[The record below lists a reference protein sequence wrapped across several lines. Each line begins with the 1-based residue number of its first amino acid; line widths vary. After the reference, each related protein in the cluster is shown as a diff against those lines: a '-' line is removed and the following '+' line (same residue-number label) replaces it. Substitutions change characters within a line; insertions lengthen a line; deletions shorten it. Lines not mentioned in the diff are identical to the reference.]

1 MRKQLTRL
9 SYAVLPFT
17 LLLFAVTVAS
27 AETLQLVVEK
37 VEDGDTIIV
46 TLKGKAER
54 LQLQGIDAPE
64 DVENAKLKR
73 DIKVTGL
80 DSATLL
86 PLGVAATQH
95 LQMLVKPGDS
105 LQVSGHFDQR
115 DRYGRI
121 LVIAVNGAGGSLNE
135 RMVQDGFAILT
146 RYGKIEAKLK
156 ARLESLESE
165 AIASKHGLWGERT
178 EVAQAWSGRKN

>member
-1 MRKQLTRL
+1 MRKELI
-9 SYAVLPFT
+9 YPCFAA
-17 LLLFAVTVAS
+17 LLFAATALS

-64 DVENAKLKR
+64 DVDNAKLKR

-80 DSATLL
+80 DAATLL

-95 LQMLVKPGDS
+95 LQMLIKPGDN

-121 LVIAVNGAGGSLNE
+121 VVTVNDAAGSSLNE

-146 RYGKIEAKLK
+146 RYGKIEAGLK
-156 ARLESLESE
+156 ARLASLEAE
-165 AIASKHGLWGERT
+165 AIANKRGLWSEAT
-178 EVAQAWSGRKN
+178 EVARAWSGRKN

>member
-54 LQLQGIDAPE
+54 LQ
-64 DVENAKLKR
+64 
-73 DIKVTGL
+73 
-80 DSATLL
+80 LL

>member
-1 MRKQLTRL
+1 MRKQLTYL
-9 SYAVLPFT
+9 ASVVLF
-17 LLLFAVTVAS
+17 FAATVVS

-37 VEDGDTIIV
+37 VEDGDTIVV
-46 TLKGKAER
+46 TLNGKTER

-86 PLGVAATQH
+86 PLGVAATQY

-121 LVIAVNGAGGSLNE
+121 LVTAVDATGNSLNE

-156 ARLESLESE
+156 TRLERLESE
-165 AIASKHGLWGERT
+165 AIAAKQGLWSEAAL
-178 EVAQAWSGRKN
+178 VARAWSGRKN